1 MIHVCKPVILMIN
14 TCPSIHYVF
23 LKKVNDFQERQVCRS
38 FLHQDLSLRRSGSVW
53 GPPGSGNSWV
63 SLLSLSFYYL
73 YSLHSLLSLS
83 LSLNQLILAN
93 SFQIFKRLLKQG
105 KFLSFW
111 TILPRKDLLHRWFK
125 SWNVFSVWDYWCIL
139 EWRFFNVCVLETARK
154 ISPCI
159 VFIDEI
165 DSLASNRTHSL
176 YTTEA
181 ANQTLNQLLTE
192 LDG

>member
-1 MIHVCKPVILMIN
+1 MY
-14 TCPSIHYVF
+14 TCDF
-23 LKKVNDFQERQVCRS
+23 NDKHLS
-38 FLHQDLSLRRSGSVW
+38 FYPLCVSKESQWFPGEAGVPFIFASGSEFEEI
-53 GPPGSGNSWV
+53 WV
-63 SLLSLSFYYL
+63 GVGATRVRELMGESSLSLSIICTLSTL
-73 YSLHSLLSLS
+73 YFS

-125 SWNVFSVWDYWCIL
+125 SWKVFSVWDYWCIL
-139 EWRFFNVCVLETARK
+139 KWMFGNVCVLETARK